1 MRKILTAADYI
12 SSDKTMQ
19 PLQRIRQQTLKLKSQ
34 SLIFKPEVRS
44 QKHEKYQSAV
54 QVLIHEYDQGQQA
67 QTTLCESSV
76 QTLKKMFAEKVSKKR
91 VLEPTQSHSTI
102 RQIIEN

>member
-12 SSDKTMQ
+12 SSDKKMQ
-19 PLQRIRQQTLKLKSQ
+19 PLQSIRQQTLKLKSQ
-34 SLIFKPEVRS
+34 SLIFKPEVCT

-67 QTTLCESSV
+67 QTLCESSV
-76 QTLKKMFAEKVSKKR
+76 QTLKKMFA
-91 VLEPTQSHSTI
+91 
-102 RQIIEN
+102 